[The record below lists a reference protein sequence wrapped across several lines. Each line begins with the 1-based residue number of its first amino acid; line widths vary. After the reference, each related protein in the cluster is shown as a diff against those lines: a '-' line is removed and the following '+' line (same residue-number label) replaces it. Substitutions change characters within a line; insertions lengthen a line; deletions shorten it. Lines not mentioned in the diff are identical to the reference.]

1 MSLLK
6 CENLS
11 FAYDGVTVVRDL
23 NFTVEEGNYLCIIG
37 ENGAGKS
44 TLIKG
49 LLRLKKPSAGKVELG
64 EGLRAT
70 EIGYLP
76 QQTQIQK
83 DFPAS
88 VREVVLSGCLNRMG
102 LRPFYTRTEKERARE
117 NMEALEILE
126 LQDQCY
132 RDLSGGQQQRV
143 LLARAMCAA
152 QKMILLD
159 EPVSGLDPVATRS
172 LYAQIARINETAG
185 LTVIMVS
192 HDIDASLRYASHI
205 LHLGQEGQLFF
216 GTQKEY
222 RRSAVYHDFLGDRA
236 VPMWK
241 HEFPNRVGRA
251 APREEA
257 EPTETE
263 SRVKVFSG
271 RKSSRRLKQARS
283 ESPVKQDEPV
293 QKAAD
298 GISGGQADALFLLIV
313 NNAADQISII
323 SIHRNT
329 MTTVKMYDQA
339 GEYTGDRELQ
349 ICLQHGRTKSY
360 QGAHQKCPHHKRI
373 GKHFYN

>member
-11 FAYDGVTVVRDL
+11 FAYDGVTVVSNL
-23 NFTVEEGNYLCIIG
+23 NFTVEEGDYLCIIG

-49 LLRLKKPSAGKVELG
+49 LLRLKRPSAGRVEMG
-64 EGLRAT
+64 EGLKAT

-102 LRPFYTRTEKERARE
+102 LRPFYSRVEKERARK
-117 NMEALEILE
+117 NMEALEITD

-152 QKMILLD
+152 HKLILLD

-172 LYAQIARINETAG
+172 LYAQIARINEATG

-222 RRSAVYHDFLGDRA
+222 LRSTVYHEFLGDSA
-236 VPMWK
+236 APMWK
-241 HEFPNRVGRA
+241 HDFPNRIGRA
-251 APREEA
+251 APREEV

-263 SRVKVFSG
+263 RQVRVHSG
-271 RKSSRRLKQARS
+271 KKSSRRIRS
-283 ESPVKQDEPV
+283 GKADTAKAEKERKDAKKSATADNAAAGSRMADNPTAAD
-293 QKAAD
+293 KAA
-298 GISGGQADALFLLIV
+298 AEPRMTDAP
-313 NNAADQISII
+313 AA
-323 SIHRNT
+323 T
-329 MTTVKMYDQA
+329 
-339 GEYTGDRELQ
+339 E
-349 ICLQHGRTKSY
+349 
-360 QGAHQKCPHHKRI
+360 QKKED
-373 GKHFYN
+373 